1 MVTMRSVTGGR
12 ALRLALCEREQVKP
26 EQVLRAFM
34 HDLVEVA
41 GGRAEPGDTVIGA
54 AQSYAWSYF
63 LRYTYPQ
70 AYLR

>member
-1 MVTMRSVTGGR
+1 
-12 ALRLALCEREQVKP
+12 
-26 EQVLRAFM
+26 M